1 MPAALRPNERE
12 ERAEALA
19 PLMGWMQARGIFCSR
34 VIRHAYQRRGKVI
47 TRSHANQIRTGM
59 APAPEW
65 LIEECCNVLCVP
77 VSMIY
82 PNYPDGLPEQFRPYQ
97 PPAAPAPVSA
107 PAPTRPSASSVSE
120 WSVA

>member
-19 PLMGWMQARGIFCSR
+19 PLRAWVEARGIFCSR
-34 VIRHAYQRRGKVI
+34 VIRHAYQRRGRVI
-47 TRSHANQIRTGM
+47 TRSHANQIKTGM

-65 LIEECCNVLCVP
+65 LVEECCNVLCVP
-77 VSMIY
+77 VSAI
-82 PNYPDGLPEQFRPYQ
+82 YPDGLPEPFRPYQ
-97 PPAAPAPVSA
+97 PPVPP
-107 PAPTRPSASSVSE
+107 PTRPPSAGATGATGALGASE